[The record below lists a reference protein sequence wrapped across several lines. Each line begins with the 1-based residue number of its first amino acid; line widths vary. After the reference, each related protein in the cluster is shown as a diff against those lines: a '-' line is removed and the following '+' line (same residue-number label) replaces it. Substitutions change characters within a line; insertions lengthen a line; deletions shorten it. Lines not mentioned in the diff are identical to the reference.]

1 MSQLEIFAEIV
12 CPFTHVSLRRL
23 IDARD
28 GSGANV
34 PVRVR
39 AWPLELVNSR
49 PQDPDVVAR
58 EIDALRVEIAPELFK
73 GFEPSR
79 LPRTS
84 IPAFGLAAAAYEG
97 HGHAKGEAVSLAL
110 RDAVFE
116 DGLDVGE
123 PEVIAMLAERF
134 GIEPP
139 PSGYADLSAR
149 ADWHRGMERHV
160 QGSPHFFLGSRDW
173 FCPGLTIRHQGGDY
187 DIRVDE
193 TRRRE
198 FYASAF
204 G

>member
-1 MSQLEIFAEIV
+1 MSTLEIFAEIV
-12 CPFTHVSLRRL
+12 CQFTHVSLHRL

-28 GSGANV
+28 ASGAKL
-34 PVRVR
+34 PARVR

-58 EIDALRVEIAPELFK
+58 EIDGLRVEVAPELFK
-73 GFEPSR
+73 GFEPSH
-79 LPRTS
+79 LPCTS

-97 HGHAKGEAVSLAL
+97 QGDAKGEAVSLAL

-116 DGLDVGE
+116 DGLDVGD
-123 PEVIAMLAERF
+123 PEVVGMLGERF
-134 GIEPP
+134 GIERP

-149 ADWHRGMERHV
+149 ADWHRGMARHV

-173 FCPGLTIRHQGGDY
+173 FCPGLSIRHQGGEY

-198 FYASAF
+198 FYASVF